1 MTRTDGR
8 LGSADHSNESR
19 WGPEALAAA
28 TCNPLPRFPQGP
40 RGERGPRGPTGKA
53 GPKVRKILT
62 FNVNSMRSF
71 DNTHWNRSRLL
82 SSFPAGQLGDRRT
95 TGTSR
100 REGRVDFRRSSRN
113 PSHRFIHK
121 CPCLGFRVC
130 PDLRGQRDSPDPR
143 AHL

>member
-1 MTRTDGR
+1 MESNSPT
-8 LGSADHSNESR
+8 LYQVIFKAKFGSGTNCQISQEFCALQLSNVS
-19 WGPEALAAA
+19 PICLQQVS
-28 TCNPLPRFPQGP
+28 P
-40 RGERGPRGPTGKA
+40 
-53 GPKVRKILT
+53 